1 MVRVQQKVLS
11 LLTCVIEGKKS
22 KTLSINEKWIHQ
34 ERFSFLL
41 LFLLKAENKL
51 TTLSRLSFFLS
62 FQSSSYNPL
71 LLVGQ
76 RFRLKISPLPL
87 PTHRFF

>member
-11 LLTCVIEGKKS
+11 LLTCVIQGKKS

-62 FQSSSYNPL
+62 FQSSTSYL
-71 LLVGQ
+71 LLAG
-76 RFRLKISPLPL
+76 LLPL
-87 PTHRFF
+87 FVVIPINRDA